1 MLTTY
6 VEPKYFLMFVVWVL
20 LHTPKIFRNSL
31 PFVLLKK
38 VVLVIAGNR
47 EEKVNGHSI
56 LIKVACCRN
65 SDNSEKNLGLD
76 SNSMQK
82 KKICKRFY
90 TWLQILAISMTFSN
104 SKIKKNYQ
112 NRDCIT
118 NHSEK
123 FDNFSR
129 MLYLILFDRTDWFKR
144 FKRTPIL

>member
-104 SKIKKNYQ
+104 SKIKANYQ
-112 NRDCIT
+112 KSWLYYKSQWKIWQFFKNAL
-118 NHSEK
+118 
-123 FDNFSR
+123 FNFIWQNG
-129 MLYLILFDRTDWFKR
+129 LI
-144 FKRTPIL
+144 